1 MLKNERRRLR
11 STSDDLDLQ
20 FARRCAFLAWHELA
34 CLGWLSPFGVKV
46 EHRVNITIFFFF
58 WQNYRFK
65 VRMCRGKRPAGAGCH
80 RLCLASDI
88 FHQSL
93 WENFIGKS
101 FNLLSDKLWWN
112 AGVYYCMRMVKSA
125 EGSISMFSATLS
137 GITVWFS
144 SQESKSN

>member
-1 MLKNERRRLR
+1 MLKKRTTPLEVNERWFRLAVR
-11 STSDDLDLQ
+11 TTLCLSGLTRIGLSRLIESIWGKSGTSSK
-20 FARRCAFLAWHELA
+20 H
-34 CLGWLSPFGVKV
+34 
-46 EHRVNITIFFFF
+46 NFFF

-65 VRMCRGKRPAGAGCH
+65 VRMCRGKRPAGAGCR

-112 AGVYYCMRMVKSA
+112 TGVYYCMRMVKSA
-125 EGSISMFSATLS
+125 EGSISTLSATLS